1 MLLILRGVPGC
12 GKSTFAHQWLKEGE
26 RRARVNR
33 DDIRMQHFG
42 KETGVDENMVTQI
55 EHQQVDSL
63 LKAGYS
69 VVVDDTNIRHAY
81 INAFVKIA
89 AKHGTPVAVKE
100 FDVDLKTA
108 IARNA
113 VRASLGGRD
122 VPVPVI
128 EKMHKS
134 LKSSGQYSR
143 QHVANAWGQS
153 QTVQPYIRPV
163 GKRRAILCDLDGSLA
178 HMNGKRGPFEWLR
191 VDVDDVDEGV
201 LACINAMYNAGVEV
215 IFFSGRD
222 SAAREKT
229 ISWLA
234 KHGWENVILHMRA
247 AGDMRKDNIVK
258 YELFNEHIRDKYD
271 VLFVIDD
278 RWQVC
283 HLWLNMGL
291 KVFNVSGADRG
302 EF

>member
-33 DDIRMQHFG
+33 DDIRMQFFG

-69 VVVDDTNIRHAY
+69 VVVDDTNIRHTY

-89 AKHGTPVAVKE
+89 AKYGTPVAVKE

-122 VPVPVI
+122 VPTPVI
-128 EKMHKS
+128 EKMYKS
-134 LKSSGQYSR
+134 MKSSGQYSR
-143 QHVANAWGQS
+143 QHIVNAWGQS

-163 GKRRAILCDLDGSLA
+163 GKRKVYLFDIDGTLA
-178 HMNGKRGPFEWLR
+178 AMSDRSPFEWSK
-191 VDVDDVDEGV
+191 VGNDDPRKQVILTAQAHEE
-201 LACINAMYNAGVEV
+201 AGYG
-215 IFFSGRD
+215 IIIMSGRD
-222 SAAREKT
+222 RSCENET
-229 ISWLA
+229 IGWL
-234 KHGWENVILHMRA
+234 ELYDIPFDEIHMRPE
-247 AGDMRKDNIVK
+247 GDMRKDSIVK
-258 YELFNEHIRDKYD
+258 QELFDQHIRFNFD
-271 VLFVIDD
+271 VVAVYDD
-278 RWQVC
+278 RDQVVQM
-283 HLWLNMGL
+283 WRAMG
-291 KVFNVSGADRG
+291 VDCFQVAPGD
-302 EF
+302 F

>member
-12 GKSTFAHQWLKEGE
+12 GKSTFAHQWLKKGE

-42 KETGVDENMVTQI
+42 KETGVDENMVTKI
-55 EHQQVDSL
+55 EHNQVDML
-63 LKAGYS
+63 LSAGYS

-89 AKHGTPVAVKE
+89 AKYGVPVAVKE

-113 VRASLGGRD
+113 HRAYQGGRN

-153 QTVQPYIRPV
+153 EIVDPYIRPEGAEKV
-163 GKRRAILCDLDGSLA
+163 YLFDIDGTLA
-178 HMNGKRGPFEWLR
+178 EMHDRGPFEWSKVGNDKPR
-191 VDVDDVDEGV
+191 MQVIETAVAAV
-201 LACINAMYNAGVEV
+201 LAGYKV
-215 IFFSGRD
+215 IVMSGRD
-222 SAAREKT
+222 AVCREETKQ
-229 ISWLA
+229 WLA
-234 KHGWENVILHMRA
+234 KYCIPYSELHMRPE
-247 AGDMRKDNIVK
+247 GDMRKDNIVK
-258 YELFNEHIRDKYD
+258 QELFDQHVRFIYD
-271 VLFVIDD
+271 VVAVYDD
-278 RWQVC
+278 RQQVVDM
-283 HLWLNMGL
+283 WRDMG
-291 KVFNVSGADRG
+291 VDCFQVQPGN
-302 EF
+302 F

>member
-1 MLLILRGVPGC
+1 MLLILRGIPGC

-33 DDIRMQHFG
+33 DDIRMQFFG

-89 AKHGTPVAVKE
+89 AKYGRPVAVKE

-128 EKMHKS
+128 EKMYKS

-143 QHVANAWGQS
+143 QHVAAAWGQAEI
-153 QTVQPYIRPV
+153 VDPYIRPE
-163 GKRRAILCDLDGSLA
+163 RAEKVYLFDIDGTLA
-178 HMNGKRGPFEWLR
+178 EMHGRSPFEWSLVGSDNPR
-191 VDVDDVDEGV
+191 WQVIET
-201 LACINAMYNAGVEV
+201 AKAHAKAGYKIIVM
-215 IFFSGRD
+215 SGRD
-222 SAAREKT
+222 ASCRKET
-229 ISWLA
+229 IEWLLRF
-234 KHGWENVILHMRA
+234 GIPCFELHMRPK
-247 AGDMRKDNIVK
+247 GDMRKDNIVK
-258 YELFNEHIRDKYD
+258 QELFDQHIRFNYN
-271 VLFVIDD
+271 VIAVYDD
-278 RWQVC
+278 RDQVVQT
-283 HLWLNMGL
+283 WRDMG
-291 KVFNVSGADRG
+291 VDCFQVQPGN
-302 EF
+302 F